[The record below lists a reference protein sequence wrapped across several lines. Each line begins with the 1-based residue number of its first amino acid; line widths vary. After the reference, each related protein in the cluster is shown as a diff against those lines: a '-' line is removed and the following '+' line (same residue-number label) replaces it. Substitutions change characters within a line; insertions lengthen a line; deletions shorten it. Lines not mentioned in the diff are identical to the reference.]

1 MRSFSLEDLRTR
13 FKPHSV
19 MNTMSCA
26 GNRRRGMK
34 EVSKEVQGNDWY
46 VGAIGNA
53 VFTGVRIVDL
63 LLYLGFKLEDLKD
76 KHIIAESLD
85 ADILGKCYEVS
96 IPMSMATDPRN
107 EIILA
112 FQMNGQDI
120 PIEHGYPLRL
130 VVPGVVGVRNAKWV
144 QALKIS
150 DEEAKSPQQK
160 ENYKIIKEKDPKK
173 IDYTKINPIMGY
185 VVNSA
190 IADPIN

>member
-1 MRSFSLEDLRTR
+1 
-13 FKPHSV
+13 
-19 MNTMSCA
+19 
-26 GNRRRGMK
+26 MK

-53 VFTGVRIVDL
+53 VFTGVRIIDL
-63 LLYLGFKLEDLKD
+63 LLDLGFKLEDLND
-76 KHIIAESLD
+76 KHLIAESMD

-96 IPMSMATDPRN
+96 IPMSMAIDPRN

-112 FQMNGQDI
+112 YQMNGQEI

-190 IADPIN
+190 IADPIH